1 MKKISRL
8 SFLEKRQF
16 FGIRK
21 LKVGVAS
28 VAIATALFWSASL
41 ADSVSADQISAE
53 TATELVTNQSEIA
66 EQAIDIAQSEIDT
79 LADTQTEVD
88 TQIEVEN
95 TESIVSEDNTQT
107 AAAETDVDQAV
118 EEVVTI
124 ENVAEVN
131 VQEASNDTTS
141 LDQSATDAT
150 AENTTQTSE
159 VTLLNATPETAE
171 NTAPAIAED
180 TIRVHFQEVTD
191 DNFSQYSLWTW
202 GAVAEPSDGNNWP
215 AAATA
220 FSENQKNDF
229 GYYID
234 VKQTASHG
242 EIDYLLLKNGEKIS
256 DSDQNITP
264 LSQDVNEV
272 WVTSDFKTYTYK
284 PLADN
289 SIIRINYQ
297 RDDGDYDGWGVWVWG
312 DVASEFSTWPTDA
325 LDFTQEGA
333 YGRYVD
339 VPLSKL
345 LDSNI
350 DFLLVNQNDPDG
362 VGNKTT
368 DLRFSE
374 RDSHSQIFLHND
386 DAKVYTN
393 PYYIATVTGQDFSK
407 ATPGVHQVTVSASSY
422 RSFNYNET
430 DLIDVVVT
438 NPENV
443 DITRMQV
450 DTTAI
455 GGGIIEISPELNRV
469 TIKATSDIM
478 PGDYDLPVRVYD
490 SDNGYYDTTVMVTI
504 TERVKQEGEL
514 DWDEQVIYFMLTDRF
529 YNGDT
534 SNDNP
539 YNQDYAGAIN
549 QAGTYKGG
557 DFKGVTA
564 KLDYLKELGVTS
576 IWVTPIVENI
586 PQNVGTEEGMEYYA
600 YHGYWA
606 SDFKALNPHLGT
618 LDDFHEL
625 IDEAAEHGINII
637 VDVVLNHSGY
647 GTEETFAGMVRT
659 AEEDK
664 GDDIQGSQSG
674 LPDFKTEE
682 ETVREQLVA
691 WQTAWLEKSTTAKGN
706 SIYAFRVDTV
716 KHVDDTTW
724 QYFKN
729 ELALKDVDFHLV
741 GESWG
746 ASYKDT
752 KGDLGTGSMDS
763 LLDFGFKDIA
773 KLLVNGNLKQ
783 ANEEL
788 IARNDVLTSSYT
800 LAQFLGSHDEDGFLY
815 SIGGDLSKLKV
826 AATLLLT
833 AKGQP
838 VIYYGEELGQ
848 SGANNWPYYDNR
860 YEFDWD
866 DVEGNDVLEHYQKL
880 LAFRRDNSELLARG
894 SHSTVA
900 VNDSQQWLLAKRE
913 NDTDT
918 AYILYN
924 FKDESQ
930 TLRLLLSD
938 DAVVTDYYSG
948 ETYQAVLGED
958 GAYYLDLET
967 PAISAGGTMLLKV
980 STEAITSAFIAQTE
994 EEPIAENTIR
1004 IHFKTLPTDD
1014 LSSLGLWTWEDVET
1028 PSESW
1033 PNGAINLSNL
1043 KQDSYGYY
1051 IDTKLVDGNR
1061 QKVGLLINNTNGD
1074 NLTGDKVVN
1083 LISQEMNEVW
1093 FDENYA
1099 INYYEPLE
1107 EGRIR
1112 INYYRSDGNYDNL
1125 ALWLWGSVDSSVTD
1139 RLGSWPDGIDFENV
1153 GKYGVYMD
1161 IALSDFN
1168 ELAFL
1173 LLDESKEGDDVKIQP
1188 DNYSFKD
1195 LANHTQIF
1203 LKDEDKTIYMN
1214 PYFVSTV
1221 RLTSAQ
1227 QTSPTEIVV
1236 IVSNLA
1242 DADKDDLFE
1251 NVKVTDKDGN
1261 LMTISDLVLNPEAN
1275 QLTIVG
1281 DFSQLLAPYT
1291 VSYAGDDYQAKTNWQ
1306 HTDSPYAY
1314 DGELGARV
1322 SEEGARVDL
1331 TVWSP
1336 SADSVSVVLYDKD
1349 DQTKVVGKSAM
1360 VKGDK
1365 GEWLATLTQESGLG
1379 VSDYRGYYYHYE
1391 ITRGDETVLALDPY
1405 AKSLAEWNSDLIG
1418 TDPSYK
1424 VAKAAIVDTST
1435 IGNQELTYA
1444 DISGFTDREDA
1455 IIYEAHVRDFTSD
1468 TAISDELQH
1477 QFGTFAAFVE
1487 KLDYLQELGVTHIQ
1501 LLPVMSYY
1509 YVNELA
1515 NAERLT
1521 DYASSNTNYNWGYD
1535 PQSYFAL
1542 TGMYSEDP
1550 TDPAKRIE
1558 EFKNLIAE
1566 IHKCGMGVI
1575 LDVVYNHTADLA
1587 ILEDLEPNYYHFM
1600 EADGI
1605 AKTSF
1610 GGGRPGTTH
1619 YMTRRLVLD
1628 SIAYW
1633 VDEFKV
1639 DGFRFD
1645 MMGDLDAE
1653 TVQMAYDTAKTLN
1666 PDIIMLGEG
1675 WISYAGDANDSRQ
1688 PADQTWMS
1696 QTDSVASFSDDIRNL
1711 LKSGYPSEGAAAF
1724 ITGGAK
1730 DLQTLFNNIKAQ
1742 PSNFTADDPGDV
1754 IQYIAAHD
1762 NLTLHD
1768 VIAKSI
1774 QKDPAVAENE
1784 AEIQRRLRLGNLI
1797 VLTSQGTAFIHSG
1810 QEYGRTK
1817 QFLDED
1823 YKTPVSADKV
1833 PAKSDLL
1840 TNDDGT
1846 PFEYPYFI
1854 SDSYDS
1860 TDAINHFDWA
1870 KATDS
1875 EAYPENT
1882 QSQAY
1887 TKGLIAIR
1895 RSTDAFTLKTKEEV
1909 DRNVSLITIPNEN
1922 GVGQEDLIIAYQ
1934 TIAGNGDIY
1943 AVFINADTVA
1953 RDFVLTDDY
1962 QNLLSAEII
1971 ADGKQAGAEAIE
1983 NPSGVTM
1990 TETGLTL
1997 EPLTATI
2004 LRLKK
2009 ASAETERTLYD
2020 EASGVSVI
2028 LGAGERDDIKKIKV
2042 SHQETNDVKTP
2053 EVIKGTDYDL
2063 FDIQL
2068 TDNFGNVLAITK
2080 TARVIL
2086 PIDAGKTVAQVFY
2099 LPENGQ
2105 PQSLAF
2111 EEISRTVAGQT
2122 LKFVIFDTEHSSQ
2135 YGIIYTQEATQSSSD
2150 VATQTSA
2157 ENSVTPDDQA
2167 QASVV
2172 ETTTTPITV
2181 DANLETLSS
2190 TDATDTLPATGEK
2203 DSTIIT
2209 FSGVLSLASIALLE
2223 LKRRKKSE

>member
-1 MKKISRL
+1 MKKVSRL
-8 SFLEKRQF
+8 LSPEKRQF

-28 VAIATALFWSASL
+28 VAIATALFWGTGIT
-41 ADSVSADQISAE
+41 SVFADQINTE
-53 TATELVTNQSEIA
+53 TTTELVTNQSE
-66 EQAIDIAQSEIDT
+66 AIEEATENLQSESETSDET
-79 LADTQTEVD
+79 PA
-88 TQIEVEN
+88 
-95 TESIVSEDNTQT
+95 IVAAEATISEETTQT
-107 AAAETDVDQAV
+107 AEPETDVNQAV
-118 EEVVTI
+118 EEVAIT
-124 ENVAEVN
+124 ENVTEAN
-131 VQEASNDTTS
+131 VQEATNDTTS
-141 LDQSATDAT
+141 LDQLATDAT

-191 DNFSQYSLWTW
+191 DNFSDYGLWTW

-215 AAATA
+215 AAATV
-220 FSENQKNDF
+220 FSASQKDDF

-242 EIDYLLLKNGEKIS
+242 EIGYLLLKNGEKIS
-256 DSDQNITP
+256 EADQKISP

-272 WVTSDFKTYTYK
+272 WVTSDFTTYTYK
-284 PLADN
+284 PLADD

-297 RDDGDYDGWGVWVWG
+297 RDDGNYDGWGVWAWG
-312 DVASEFSTWPTDA
+312 DVAGEFSTWPTDA

-350 DFLLVNQNDPDG
+350 GFLLVNQNDPDG
-362 VGNKTT
+362 VGNKTI
-368 DLRFSE
+368 DLSFSD
-374 RDSHSQIFLHND
+374 RTLHSQIFLHHD
-386 DAKVYTN
+386 DATVYTN
-393 PYYIATVTGQDFSK
+393 PYYIATITGQDFSK
-407 ATPGVHQVTVSASSY
+407 ATPGVHQVTVSANSY

-430 DLIDVVVT
+430 DLIDVTVT

-469 TIKATSDIM
+469 TITATSDTT

-490 SDNGYYDTTVMVTI
+490 SDNGYYDTTVTVTI

-586 PQNVGTEEGMEYYA
+586 PQNVGTEEGKEYYA

-606 SDFKALNPHLGT
+606 SDFEKLNPHLGT

-625 IDEAAEHGINII
+625 IDEAAERGINII

-682 ETVREQLVA
+682 ATVREQLVA

-729 ELALKDVDFHLV
+729 ELALKDADFHLV

-866 DVEGNDVLEHYQKL
+866 DVAGNDVLEHYQKL

-913 NDTDT
+913 NDTDA

-924 FKDESQ
+924 LKDESQ

-948 ETYQAVLGED
+948 QTYQAVLGED
-958 GAYYLDLET
+958 GAYYLDLEA
-967 PAISAGGTMLLKV
+967 PVISAGGTMLLKV
-980 STEAITSAFIAQTE
+980 STGAITSAFIAQTE

-1004 IHFKTLPTDD
+1004 IHFKTLPSDD
-1014 LSSLGLWTWEDVET
+1014 LASLGLWTWEDVET

-1033 PNGAINLSNL
+1033 PNGATNLSNL

-1051 IDTKLVDGNR
+1051 IDVKLVDGNR

-1074 NLTGDKVVN
+1074 NVTGDKVVN

-1099 INYYEPLE
+1099 VNYYEPLE
-1107 EGRIR
+1107 KGTIR

-1125 ALWLWGSVDSSVTD
+1125 ALWLWGSAASSVTD
-1139 RLGSWPDGIDFENV
+1139 RLGSWPDGINFENV

-1168 ELAFL
+1168 ELGFL
-1173 LLDESKEGDDVKIQP
+1173 LLDESKEGDDAKIQP

-1203 LKDEDKTIYMN
+1203 LKDEDKTIYTN

-1227 QTSPTEIVV
+1227 QTSPTEIVA

-1242 DADKDDLFE
+1242 DADKDDLLE

-1306 HTDSPYAY
+1306 YTDSLYAY

-1349 DQTKVVGKSAM
+1349 DQTKVVGKIVM

-1365 GEWLATLTQESGLG
+1365 GEWSAALTQESGLG

-1391 ITRGDETVLALDPY
+1391 ITRGDEIVLALDPY

-1424 VAKAAIVDTST
+1424 VAKAAIVDTSA

-1444 DISGFTDREDA
+1444 DIKGYTDREDA

-1566 IHKCGMGVI
+1566 IHKRGMGVI

-1600 EADGI
+1600 EADGT

-1653 TVQMAYDTAKTLN
+1653 TVQMAYDTAKALN
-1666 PDIIMLGEG
+1666 PNIIMLGEG

-1774 QKDPAVAENE
+1774 QKDPGVAENE

-1840 TNDDGT
+1840 TNADGT

-1882 QSQAY
+1882 RSQAY
-1887 TKGLIAIR
+1887 TKGLIALR
-1895 RSTDAFTLKTKEEV
+1895 RSTDAFTLKTKDEV

-1934 TIAGNGDIY
+1934 TVASNGDIY

-1953 RDFVLTDDY
+1953 RDFVLTDTY
-1962 QNLLSAEII
+1962 RNLLSAEII
-1971 ADGKQAGAEAIE
+1971 ADGKQAGVEAIE

-2028 LGAGERDDIKKIKV
+2028 LAPGERDDIKKIKV
-2042 SHQETNDVKTP
+2042 NHQETNDVKTP
-2053 EVIKGTDYDL
+2053 EVLKGTDYDL
-2063 FDIQL
+2063 FDIQP

-2080 TARVIL
+2080 TVRVIL

-2122 LKFVIFDTEHSSQ
+2122 LKFVIFNTEHFSQ
-2135 YGIIYTQEATQSSSD
+2135 YGIIYVQEAAQSSDSEEATQN
-2150 VATQTSA
+2150 SA
-2157 ENSVTPDDQA
+2157 ETGVTPDSQVPTP
-2167 QASVV
+2167 VV
-2172 ETTTTPITV
+2172 ETTATPNSADASLETPIT
-2181 DANLETLSS
+2181 DTAE
-2190 TDATDTLPATGEK
+2190 TLPATGEK
-2203 DSTIIT
+2203 DDSLLT
-2209 FSGVLSLASIALLE
+2209 FVGALSLASIALLE